1 MFSKACEYAI
11 RSLIFI
17 AMKSKEGKRVN
28 ISAISKQIDGPLAF
42 TAKILQKLVKAE
54 IVMSLKGPNGGFEIT
69 PTKTAETTLAT
80 IVEIIDGSSIYRDCV
95 LGLSECSE
103 EKPCPLHSEFTRVR
117 SDLKRMLEN
126 TTLDV
131 LASGLESGTMH
142 LKN

>member
-1 MFSKACEYAI
+1 
-11 RSLIFI
+11 
-17 AMKSKEGKRVN
+17 MKSKEGKRVN
-28 ISAISKQIDGPLAF
+28 ISAISKQIDGPVAF

-80 IVEIIDGSSIYRDCV
+80 IVEIIDGTSIYKDCV
-95 LGLSECSE
+95 LGLPECSE

-117 SDLKRMLEN
+117 GDLKRMLEN

-131 LASGLESGTMH
+131 LASGLESGTIH
-142 LKN
+142 LKT